1 MPDGFSLSSVTITRI
16 LTLNVFSAKT
26 DSCSH
31 QIKWC
36 GYNPK
41 QMRILKHKQLT
52 LQLFDL
58 ASLVSRLKMRKNK
71 YLGNHPFNNK

>member
-1 MPDGFSLSSVTITRI
+1 MPDGFSLSSVTIIRI

-31 QIKWC
+31 QVKWC
-36 GYNPK
+36 GYNAK
-41 QMRILKHKQLT
+41 QMRILKQLT

-58 ASLVSRLKMRKNK
+58 ASIASHLKMRKNK

>member
-16 LTLNVFSAKT
+16 LALNVFSGTT

-36 GYNPK
+36 GYNAK

-58 ASLVSRLKMRKNK
+58 ASIASRLKMRKK
-71 YLGNHPFNNK
+71 